1 MDATTRRVPGGLP
14 GQSDDW
20 RSWNCWTT
28 GLNDARDMI
37 GVSLADEW
45 MGLMGMSSHVARR
58 GGVSRSGGFGT
69 ATTKTDGLKPR
80 GGSRTKRNGCRP
92 SQRRLIRSRDR
103 WPTGSRATGCYGD
116 ASGGFISVNN
126 SELALIL
133 RVSRPKV

>member
-45 MGLMGMSSHVARR
+45 MGLYLRSSEYQDTPRRAQRMLQYSRTIREQMGDQEFD
-58 GGVSRSGGFGT
+58 GNEQSRSKKGRSVT
-69 ATTKTDGLKPR
+69 VLAGLGPR
-80 GGSRTKRNGCRP
+80 RP
-92 SQRRLIRSRDR
+92 RRM
-103 WPTGSRATGCYGD
+103 A
-116 ASGGFISVNN
+116 
-126 SELALIL
+126 
-133 RVSRPKV
+133 